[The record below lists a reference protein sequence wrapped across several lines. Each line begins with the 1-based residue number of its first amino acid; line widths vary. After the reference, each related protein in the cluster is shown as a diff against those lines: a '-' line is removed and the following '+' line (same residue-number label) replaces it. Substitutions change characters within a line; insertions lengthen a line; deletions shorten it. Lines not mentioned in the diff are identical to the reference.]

1 LKQAE
6 LQRKAQKD
14 QADAMIVA
22 ARLDLDDK
30 KAEATSTIEAA
41 RIASQTDMANAKQD
55 LDEAKAI
62 LDMARAQQMQQ
73 RGPQGG

>member
-1 LKQAE
+1 MI
-6 LQRKAQKD
+6 
-14 QADAMIVA
+14 DAA
-22 ARLDLDDK
+22 KLDLDAK
-30 KAEATSTIEAA
+30 KAQATSAIEAA